1 MLPYRA
7 SSRRFLV
14 SNQTGSLIRLS
25 QSSINLNLQNTQ
37 TRYASSISNSGNLL
51 HTETI
56 RPTLVNADFG
66 SFKGLELG
74 LNGNMVNFLEELN
87 GLNLKSLQLNK
98 DSKNDDKP
106 AAEETPKDEG
116 PDSQKVPVQK
126 DTNDKKK
133 KDTPAQLEEIKSEL
147 NKARPS
153 SGTVNGGGASDD
165 GGNNGKDDDD
175 NQVSTKSSMAPVVYP
190 QVLALP
196 LSRRPLFPGFYRPI
210 AITDPNVIKAIS
222 ELTEKEKPYIGI
234 FLFKDENADGD
245 VIMNKEDVH
254 EVGVFAQISSSL
266 AVKDEVTGAES
277 ITVVVYPHSRIRIDD
292 LLPPK
297 SKEEIT
303 DEQAN
308 KLKLIESEVDQELA
322 AESKDMSLASTKI
335 EREERV
341 LAKIDEETDYN
352 PVAFLESHEVS
363 RANITAL
370 ENEPLDRDSKV
381 VNALVA
387 EILQVFKD
395 ISSMNSMF
403 REQIA
408 TFTTSMKNKTN
419 IFDDPAKLSDF
430 AAAVCAGETEEL
442 QDVLNTLNIETR
454 LRKSLEILKK
464 EIMTAEL
471 QNAISKEVESKIQKR
486 QREYYLMEQLKGI
499 KKQLG
504 IDDGRDKLIDTFKER
519 ALSLNM
525 PPAVQK
531 VFDEELAKL
540 ATLETAMSEFG
551 VTRNYLD
558 WITQLPWGKYTK
570 ETFNLANAKKIL
582 DEDHYGLK
590 DIKDRIL
597 EFIAVGNLLGA
608 VDGKI
613 ICFVGPPGVGKTS
626 IGKSIARALNRNFF
640 RFSVGGIADVSE
652 IKGHRRTYI
661 GALPGRI
668 IQGLKKTQ
676 SQNPLILIDEIDKV
690 THGGS
695 QGDPN
700 AALLELLDPEQN
712 SEFLDQYM
720 DIPIDLSKV
729 LFVCTANTLETIP
742 RPLLDRMEVIELP
755 GYVAEEKIKIAENYL
770 IPLAKKG
777 TGLQDA
783 KVNLTAEGVETIVK
797 QYAKENGVRRL
808 KQLIEKVYRKAA
820 FKVVTQVIS
829 DQEANPEPTK
839 AKEEELKS
847 EAKEVESKEP
857 KEPISKIVPNIEH
870 NKPLETKEA
879 FLEEESTVDRLSVP
893 EDFELTITPSNLK
906 DFVGPPIY
914 TSDRLFEVTP
924 PGVVM
929 GLAWTSIG
937 GTSMYVEASAEESLN
952 ENGSGNGGHLA
963 VTGQLGDVMKE
974 STKIAFA
981 NAKQYVK
988 TDYFKNHNINLHC
1001 PEGAT
1006 PKDGPSAGIT
1016 ITTALISL
1024 ALNVPL
1030 PSIAMTG
1037 EITLT
1042 GKVLR
1047 IGGLKEKLIAAKRN
1061 GVDTLFLPKDNKGDY
1076 EDLPENLREGFDVT
1090 FVENYSTI
1098 FEKLFKDVPNEP
1110 VPKKAKVEETK

>member
-1 MLPYRA
+1 MLSSKAPIRKRLLTKNLTSSIKISNHIKSRSSCQNIRFA
-7 SSRRFLV
+7 SSSPVKAQLQPT
-14 SNQTGSLIRLS
+14 SIYPTLDQLSLGSIS
-25 QSSINLNLQNTQ
+25 QGSSIVDL
-37 TRYASSISNSGNLL
+37 
-51 HTETI
+51 
-56 RPTLVNADFG
+56 
-66 SFKGLELG
+66 
-74 LNGNMVNFLEELN
+74 LEELN
-87 GLNLKSLQLNK
+87 GLTARTRGLRLKDEDDKSK
-98 DSKNDDKP
+98 DQDNEISDIPVNDDKP
-106 AAEETPKDEG
+106 VISEKKPL
-116 PDSQKVPVQK
+116 
-126 DTNDKKK
+126 KKK
-133 KDTPAQLEEIKSEL
+133 KKETPIQKDESTEIKGEVESSTGVNPSEEGT
-147 NKARPS
+147 S
-153 SGTVNGGGASDD
+153 SGDNND
-165 GGNNGKDDDD
+165 GGNNDDGDG
-175 NQVSTKSSMAPVVYP
+175 NAIHNKIPSPEVYP

-196 LSRRPLFPGFYRPI
+196 MSRRPLFPGFYRPV
-210 AITDPNVIKAIS
+210 AITDREVIKAIHK
-222 ELTEKEKPYIGI
+222 LTDKKRPYIGI

-245 VIMNKEDVH
+245 VILNKDDVH
-254 EVGVFAQISSSL
+254 EVGVFAQITSSL
-266 AVKDEVTGAES
+266 VTKDDITGAES
-277 ITVVVYPHSRIRIDD
+277 ITIIAYPHRRIRIDD

-297 SKEEIT
+297 TTTEIT
-303 DEQAN
+303 EEKAI
-308 KLKLIESEVDQELA
+308 KLKEIEKVVEEEL
-322 AESKDMSLASTKI
+322 EKEGKDLSTDVVKVEKDTRI
-335 EREERV
+335 IN
-341 LAKIDEETDYN
+341 KIDEENEYN
-352 PVAFLESHEVS
+352 PTSFLEEYVVS
-363 RANITAL
+363 RVNITAL
-370 ENEPLDRDSKV
+370 EDEPFNKNSQV
-381 VNALVA
+381 INALVS
-387 EILQVFKD
+387 EILKVFKE
-395 ISSMNSMF
+395 ISNMNSMF

-408 TFTTSMKNKTN
+408 TFSATMQNQTN
-419 IFDDPAKLSDF
+419 IFNQPSKLADF
-430 AAAVCAGETEEL
+430 CAAVCAGEPQEL
-442 QDVLNTLNIETR
+442 QDVLDSLNIETR
-454 LRKSLEILKK
+454 LRKALEVLKK
-464 EIMTAEL
+464 EVMNAEL
-471 QNAISKEVESKIQKR
+471 QEKISKEVESKIQKR

-499 KKQLG
+499 KRELG
-504 IDDGRDKLIDTFKER
+504 IDDGRQKLIDTFKER
-519 ALSLNM
+519 AEKIKF

-531 VFDEELAKL
+531 VFDEELSKL
-540 ATLETAMSEFG
+540 NTLETAMSEFS

-570 ETFNLANAKKIL
+570 ETFDITNGKKIL

-695 QGDPN
+695 QGDPS

-712 SEFLDQYM
+712 SEFLDQYL

-742 RPLLDRMEVIELP
+742 RPLLDRMEIIELP
-755 GYVAEEKIKIAENYL
+755 GYVAEEKVKIAENYL

-777 TGLQDA
+777 TGLEDS
-783 KVNLTAEGVETIVK
+783 NIELTTESVEAIVK
-797 QYAKENGVRRL
+797 HYAKENGVRRL

-820 FKVVTQVIS
+820 FKVVAQLTAEELAKPKEGNEE
-829 DQEANPEPTK
+829 EAVKDPT
-839 AKEEELKS
+839 ASEAAESIDTIELKEE
-847 EAKEVESKEP
+847 A
-857 KEPISKIVPNIEH
+857 VPNIDH
-870 NKPLETKEA
+870 NKALETKET
-879 FLEEESTVDRLSVP
+879 FLEGNNEVKKLQVP
-893 EDFELTITPSNLK
+893 EDFTLNITADNLK

-914 TSDRLFEVTP
+914 TSDRLYETTP

-937 GTSMYVEASAEESLN
+937 GTSMYVEAIGELSLN
-952 ENGSGNGGHLA
+952 ENGGPSGGNLA
-963 VTGQLGDVMKE
+963 ITGQLGDVMKE
-974 STKIAFA
+974 SSKISFA
-981 NAKQYVK
+981 VAKQYIK
-988 TDYFKNHNINLHC
+988 TDYFKKHNINLHC

-1016 ITTALISL
+1016 LTTALISL

-1076 EDLPENLREGFDVT
+1076 DDLPENLKEGFDVT
-1090 FVENYSTI
+1090 FVENYSSI
-1098 FEKLFKDVPNEP
+1098 YEKLFKHIPNE
-1110 VPKKAKVEETK
+1110 ATKENATAEI